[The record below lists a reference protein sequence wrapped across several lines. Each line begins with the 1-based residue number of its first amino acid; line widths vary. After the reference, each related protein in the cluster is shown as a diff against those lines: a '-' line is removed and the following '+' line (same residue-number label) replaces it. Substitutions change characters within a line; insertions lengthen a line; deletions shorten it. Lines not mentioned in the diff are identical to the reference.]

1 MVPSSALAIC
11 TILLVNNDFSLAA
24 FCWLNMR
31 VFAYAI
37 ERVFLT
43 KVVDLLL
50 ISEGKESEMA

>member
-50 ISEGKESEMA
+50 ISEC